1 MSTRTT
7 EGYNCQLVQK
17 SKREGR
23 GEKKQND
30 NCKILALHANAKKN
44 LLGHSQNIKR
54 QKLFTQT
61 ENKGE
66 EL

>member
-7 EGYNCQLVQK
+7 DGYYCQLVQK

-30 NCKILALHANAKKN
+30 NCKILALHANAKKK
-44 LLGHSQNIKR
+44 SFRTFAKY
-54 QKLFTQT
+54 QKAEAFHT
-61 ENKGE
+61 NRK
-66 EL
+66 